1 MTKFFNKFRKR
12 CFWPVFGQFSQFFW
26 TKFFFQQIRLCH
38 ARFHIKKK
46 LMVQFQENDRRDGRT
61 EGQKDEQ
68 TLGPKTS
75 IFWTFLQTQNI
86 IEKHL
91 IFYFISELEW
101 LSCFQKQP
109 FTAFLFKSDSNT
121 GVFLGILQ
129 NF

>member
-1 MTKFFNKFRKR
+1 
-12 CFWPVFGQFSQFFW
+12 
-26 TKFFFQQIRLCH
+26 
-38 ARFHIKKK
+38 
-46 LMVQFQENDRRDGRT
+46 MVQFQENERRDGRT
-61 EGQKDEQ
+61 EGQKDGQ
-68 TLGPKTS
+68 TLGPKIS

-86 IEKHL
+86 IEKYL

-109 FTAFLFKSDSNT
+109 FTVFLFKSDSNP